1 MSAPALNP
9 PKPRSRLGRLVTLP
23 RLATAVTW
31 VFWLAVLITAVQVL
45 EALTR
50 AGNLF
55 DSVPNSLPG
64 FGIGPLSTRTGPEPL
79 VWAYIAPPLL
89 QHAGSTL
96 IHSGLAPG
104 VQAAWNGAVL
114 GTAHPT
120 AGQGLAFALTLLP
133 PGLLRVGTLYLV
145 MRLARTAA
153 RDGVYT
159 AQAARLVLCLGWWL
173 LAGGLVATVAE
184 AFAQLNLVGL
194 LVTWPVDWVH
204 WPQSWGWSWPV
215 EWFGLGL
222 IIFARV
228 MRVSAGMRADL
239 EGTV

>member
-1 MSAPALNP
+1 
-9 PKPRSRLGRLVTLP
+9 
-23 RLATAVTW
+23 
-31 VFWLAVLITAVQVL
+31 VFWLAVLITAVQLL

-55 DSVPNSLPG
+55 ESVPNSLPG
-64 FGIGPLSTRTGPEPL
+64 LEPL
-79 VWAYIAPPLL
+79 VWTYIAPPLL
-89 QHAGSTL
+89 QHAGGTL

-120 AGQGLAFALTLLP
+120 VGQGLAFALTLLP
-133 PGLLRVGTLYLV
+133 PGLFRVGALYLA

-153 RDGVYT
+153 RDSLYT
-159 AQAARLVLCLGWWL
+159 VQAARLVLFLGWWL
-173 LAGGLVATVAE
+173 LAGGLVASMAE
-184 AFAQLNLVGL
+184 GFARIHLVGL

-204 WPQSWGWSWPV
+204 WPASWGVSWPV

-222 IIFARV
+222 IIFARI